1 MPGNMDTNPILKNF
15 SRRNS
20 VSSSAESNNSEII
33 ANPDFRITMMLET
46 SDYLNRLEANQFSI
60 FTQKFHKSIS
70 KTLKHFEGSVLKK
83 NDNTYLVQFTSAT
96 NAVLCALKIQSDFKY
111 ITPKLEGR
119 TRRLHIGISTGIS
132 TSKNYITGNEKATP
146 VFWMCEEVPD
156 QLVITS
162 DVKVLYEKENRNAVI
177 DREHIRTLSPR
188 EELFLT
194 RIMEFSDKSWKTS
207 DFSINGLC
215 VVLELS
221 RSQLYRKLKKLTGKS
236 PNAFI
241 REIRLKKAL
250 ELLHNQSGNV
260 SEIART
266 TGFKSPAYFTKCF
279 TTKFGILPSR
289 YTKQHI
295 Y

>member
-1 MPGNMDTNPILKNF
+1 M
-15 SRRNS
+15 
-20 VSSSAESNNSEII
+20 NSEIM
-33 ANPDFRITMMLET
+33 ANPEFRITMMLET

-70 KTLKHFEGSVLKK
+70 KTLKHFEGSVVKK
-83 NDNTYLVQFTSAT
+83 NDNTYLVLFTSAT

-119 TRRLHIGISTGIS
+119 TRRLHIGISTGIPAL
-132 TSKNYITGNEKATP
+132 KNFIPGNEKATP

-162 DVKVLYEKENRNAVI
+162 EVKVLYEKENRNAVI
-177 DREHIRTLSPR
+177 DREHIRTLSPW

-194 RIMEFSDKSWKTS
+194 RIMAFSDNSWQTPS
-207 DFSINGLC
+207 FSINGLC
-215 VVLELS
+215 DALELS

-250 ELLHNQSGNV
+250 ELLHNQLGNV

>member
-1 MPGNMDTNPILKNF
+1 MPGNMDTNPILNKI
-15 SRRNS
+15 SRLNAGSISTENINS
-20 VSSSAESNNSEII
+20 GII
-33 ANPDFRITMMLET
+33 ANPDFKITMMLET

-60 FTQKFHKSIS
+60 FTQKFHKSIF
-70 KTLKHFEGSVLKK
+70 KTLKHFEGSVVKK
-83 NDNTYLVQFTSAT
+83 NDNTYLVIFTSAT

-119 TRRLHIGISTGIS
+119 TRRLHIGISTGIP
-132 TSKNYITGNEKATP
+132 TFKNHHISVEKATP

-162 DVKVLYEKENRNAVI
+162 DVKVLYEKENMNAVI
-177 DREHIRTLSPR
+177 DREHIRTLSPW

-194 RIMEFSDKSWKTS
+194 RIMDFSDKSWKTS

-215 VVLELS
+215 DASELS
-221 RSQLYRKLKKLTGKS
+221 RSQLYRKLKRLTGKS

-250 ELLHNQSGNV
+250 ELLHNQLGNI